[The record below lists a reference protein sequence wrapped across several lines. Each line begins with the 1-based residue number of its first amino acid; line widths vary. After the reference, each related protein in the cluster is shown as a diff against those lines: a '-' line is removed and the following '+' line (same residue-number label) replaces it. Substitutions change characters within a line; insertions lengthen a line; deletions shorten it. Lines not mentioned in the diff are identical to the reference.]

1 MMTNDWYLSATI
13 TMVVSAV
20 AGVIGGIVAAEISI
34 WLDARKK
41 GDK

>member
-13 TMVVSAV
+13 TTVVSIV
-20 AGVIGGIVAAEISI
+20 AGVIIGIVAAEVSI
-34 WLDARKK
+34 WLDTRKK

>member
-1 MMTNDWYLSATI
+1 MMNDWWISATI
-13 TMVVSAV
+13 TTVVAAV

-34 WLDARKK
+34 WLDERKK